1 MEVPM
6 AGSGEQQNSNRESR
20 IADRSQISVAQCGD
34 WCEVEGTPEIASLA
48 ATFCHSLVNQ
58 EDGDIQMKRIVMAGA
73 ILLSSLV
80 TFNTA
85 VAAEQ
90 SPEQQAAAAT
100 TTRQAVFKLLS
111 FSNGVLGGM
120 TRGQP
125 YDKDAAILATQ
136 RIELLAGMIPAVF
149 AADTTALKHGGAAS
163 RASDTIWGAKAD
175 FDMLAA
181 DLAAAAVAGRA
192 LIEEKGEAGVGEAV
206 RTIGPKCG
214 ACHDRFRLE

>member
-1 MEVPM
+1 
-6 AGSGEQQNSNRESR
+6 
-20 IADRSQISVAQCGD
+20 
-34 WCEVEGTPEIASLA
+34 
-48 ATFCHSLVNQ
+48 
-58 EDGDIQMKRIVMAGA
+58 MKRIVMAGA
-73 ILLSSLV
+73 IVLSSLV

-85 VAAEQ
+85 VAAEL

-120 TRGQP
+120 QRGQP

-136 RIELLAGMIPAVF
+136 RIEVLAGMIPAVF
-149 AADTTALKHGGAAS
+149 AADTTALKHGGAPS

-181 DLAAAAVAGRA
+181 DLAAAAVTARGI
-192 LIEEKGEAGVGEAV
+192 LEEKGEAGVADAV

>member
-1 MEVPM
+1 MQT
-6 AGSGEQQNSNRESR
+6 G
-20 IADRSQISVAQCGD
+20 VA
-34 WCEVEGTPEIASLA
+34 ERGTMLRLVRGQKIVRTPSPTAK
-48 ATFCHSLVNQ
+48 FCHSFFNQ
-58 EDGDIQMKRIVMAGA
+58 EDGDIQMKRIAMAGA
-73 ILLSSLV
+73 ILLSSL
-80 TFNTA
+80 TLNAA
-85 VAAEQ
+85 VAAEL
-90 SPEQQAAAAT
+90 SPEQQAANAT

-111 FSNGVLGGM
+111 YSNGILGGM

-136 RIELLAGMIPAVF
+136 RIEILAGMIPGVF
-149 AADTTALKHGGAAS
+149 AADTTALNHGGEKS
-163 RASDTIWGAKAD
+163 RASSTIWGAKAD

-214 ACHDRFRLE
+214 ACHDRFRLD

>member
-1 MEVPM
+1 
-6 AGSGEQQNSNRESR
+6 
-20 IADRSQISVAQCGD
+20 
-34 WCEVEGTPEIASLA
+34 
-48 ATFCHSLVNQ
+48 
-58 EDGDIQMKRIVMAGA
+58 MKRIVMAGA

-90 SPEQQAAAAT
+90 TPEQQAAAAT
-100 TTRQAVFKLLS
+100 ATRQAAFKLLS
-111 FSNGVLGGM
+111 FSNGVLGAMSRPNGV
-120 TRGQP
+120 

-136 RIELLAGMIPAVF
+136 RVELLANMIPAVF
-149 AADTTALKHGGAAS
+149 AADTTALKHGGATS

-181 DLAAAAVAGRA
+181 DLAAAAVAARGI
-192 LIEEKGEAGVGEAV
+192 IEAQGQAGLAEAV

>member
-1 MEVPM
+1 
-6 AGSGEQQNSNRESR
+6 
-20 IADRSQISVAQCGD
+20 
-34 WCEVEGTPEIASLA
+34 
-48 ATFCHSLVNQ
+48 
-58 EDGDIQMKRIVMAGA
+58 MKRIVMAGA

-111 FSNGVLGGM
+111 FSNGVLAGM

-149 AADTTALKHGGAAS
+149 AADTTALNHGGAKS
-163 RASDTIWGAKAD
+163 RASNTIWGAKAD

-192 LIEEKGEAGVGEAV
+192 LIEQKGEMGVGEAV
-206 RTIGPKCG
+206 RAIGPKCG